1 VTARDLGDLRAE
13 TLPCD
18 PALEVQREEPV
29 VLPGQYPGGHI
40 RPALDGTRLAEG
52 DVGLGKV
59 VRFPRGHDVRGHVVQ
74 EVGGQVEL
82 GGIPARLRGRDTS
95 RFPAGVAPPV
105 ARGFTGQRDHRVDQ
119 DQQADRS
126 ARARYRRG
134 EAAHR
139 LRGHHDVVVM
149 AADGGDDRIGVFR
162 QPGRLVSSGQVHRD
176 RLVAASAEFRN
187 DPMPVPRRAARAG
200 NEDEHAHEASVLWC
214 HRL

>member
-1 VTARDLGDLRAE
+1 VTARDLGDPGTEA
-13 TLPCD
+13 LPCD

-29 VLPGQYPGGHI
+29 VLPGEHPGRHI

-59 VRFPRGHDVRGHVVQ
+59 VRFPGGHDVRRHVVQ

-82 GGIPARLRGRDTS
+82 GGITARLRGRDAS

-105 ARGFTGQRDHRVDQ
+105 ARGFTGQRNHRVDQ
-119 DQQADRS
+119 DQQADRG

-139 LRGHHDVVVM
+139 LRDHHDVVM

-162 QPGRLVSSGQVHRD
+162 QPGRLVSSGQVYRD
-176 RLVAASAEFRN
+176 RLVAASLQLGN

-200 NEDEHAHEASVLWC
+200 NEDEHAHRGPPFL
-214 HRL
+214 